1 MKKRVKQGLSAVL
14 AGAFL
19 MGMTACGSRMENSV
33 DLMENIRANAVSGRI
48 TPTQEETVKM
58 TDFAVRFAQHGAK
71 AGENALLSPLSA
83 QAALAMTLNGA
94 AGETQKQMEEMFG
107 MNTEELN
114 QALSG
119 YLKNLPQ
126 GDGYKLIPANAIWY
140 RNDWFRPDEA
150 FLQTNADLYGA
161 ELYAA
166 PFDEATRGDVNRWV
180 KERTEGMIP
189 EIIREFS
196 PNTVMCLVNAL
207 TFDAKWQEEYE
218 ESQFFETDF
227 VQEDGTKKQ
236 TDFMRSEEADYLE
249 DAGAT
254 GFLKDYKGGRYAFA
268 ALLPNE
274 GTTAAEYLAGLT
286 GEHLQEMLA
295 DPAHEPVRVSIPKFK
310 AQSEYVLNELLQ
322 QLGMTDAFDE
332 QKADFSGMGTV
343 ENGNVYISKVLQK
356 TFIEVDEK
364 GTRAA
369 AATAVI
375 NESGC
380 AAPQEEPKEVYLTRP
395 FIYMIIDR
403 ETGVPVFIGTMYDP
417 QG

>member
-1 MKKRVKQGLSAVL
+1 MKKRVRQGLSAVL
-14 AGAFL
+14 TGAFL
-19 MGMTACGSRMENSV
+19 MGMTACGGRMNNSV
-33 DLMENIRANAVSGRI
+33 DLMENIRANAVSERV
-48 TPTQEETVKM
+48 TPTQEETVKI
-58 TDFAVRFAQHGAK
+58 TDFAVRLAQQTAQ
-71 AGENALLSPLSA
+71 AGKNTLVSPLSA

-114 QALSG
+114 QVLSG

-126 GDGYKLIPANAIWY
+126 GAGYKLIPANAIWY
-140 RNDWFRPDEA
+140 RNEGFQPNEV
-150 FLQTNADLYGA
+150 FLQTNADCYGA

-180 KERTEGMIP
+180 KERTEGMIS

-196 PNTVMCLVNAL
+196 PDTVMCLINAL
-207 TFDAKWQEEYE
+207 TFEAKWQNKYKEDQSYE
-218 ESQFFETDF
+218 AEF

-236 TDFMRSEEADYLE
+236 TQFMRSEEADYLQ
-249 DAGAT
+249 DTGAT

-286 GEHLQEMLA
+286 GERLHEMLA
-295 DPAHEPVRVSIPKFK
+295 NPAHEPVRVCIPKFK
-310 AQSEYVLNELLQ
+310 TQSEYLLNTPLQ

-332 QKADFSGMGTV
+332 RKADFSGMGTV
-343 ENGNVYISKVLQK
+343 ESGNLYISKVVQK
-356 TFIEVDEK
+356 TFIEVSEK

-369 AATAVI
+369 AATAVQI
-375 NESGC
+375 EAGC
-380 AAPQEEPKEVYLTRP
+380 AAPQEDPKEVYLTRP